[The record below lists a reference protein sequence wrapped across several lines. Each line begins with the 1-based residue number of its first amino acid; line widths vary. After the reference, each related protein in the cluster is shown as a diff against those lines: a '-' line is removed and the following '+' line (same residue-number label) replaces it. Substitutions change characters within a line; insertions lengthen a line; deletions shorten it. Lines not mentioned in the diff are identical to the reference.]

1 MPSGG
6 YRIGAGRP
14 GRHLKVEDCRR
25 LDVRELQR
33 AGVLSAPWRGGWE
46 WRDAQSKELNA
57 AIGLN
62 TSHSWL
68 RISYSIND
76 VFIADHVPLARTACA
91 LGGERPWFRCPGC
104 DRRVALL
111 LLRGQRFR
119 CRTCQ
124 DVAYRV
130 QSEDAIGRAW
140 RAQVKLEG
148 RLLENWRKPKGMHR
162 TTRAKITDAII
173 QLEMKREDILLDQ
186 LSRYFASGWVE

>member
-1 MPSGG
+1 MPRGG

-14 GRHLKVEDCRR
+14 GRQLKVEDCRR

-33 AGVLSAPWRGGWE
+33 AGVLSTPWSGSWE
-46 WRDAQSKELNA
+46 WRDAQSKKLNA
-57 AIGLN
+57 AIGVI
-62 TSHSWL
+62 TSHSSL

-76 VFIADHVPLARTACA
+76 VFVADHVPLARTACT
-91 LGGERPWFRCPGC
+91 LGGTRAWFKCPGC
-104 DRRVALL
+104 NRRVALL

-130 QSEDAIGRAW
+130 QSEDEIGRAW
-140 RAQVKLEG
+140 CAQIKLER
-148 RLLENWRKPKGMHR
+148 RLLENWRRPKGMHR
-162 TTRAKITDAII
+162 TTRAKITNAII

-186 LSRYFASGWVE
+186 LSRYLASGWVD